1 MRANSLHKKECSGIF
16 NSSET
21 YCYTNDS
28 MEAYYNHDRGDDKG
42 LYQFPV
48 KSTLVLQGNFKLG
61 HYLGNQNLS
70 TGKLMWRQQIEPC

>member
-16 NSSET
+16 KSSET
-21 YCYTNDS
+21 YCFKNDS
-28 MEAYYNHDRGDDKG
+28 MEAYCNHDCEDDKG

-48 KSTLVLQGNFKLG
+48 KSTLVLQGYFNIG

-70 TGKLMWRQQIEPC
+70 T